1 MVVLALLALAM
12 VLADYQF
19 HWLHGLRSY
28 MTGSATPLYWVASA
42 PLRVIEWT
50 QDKLLRDESLAEE
63 NERLRQ
69 EAFIL
74 KGRMLQMSALVAEN
88 GRLRELL
95 NSSADLKSD
104 DVIIAEIIGVSPE
117 PDRHI
122 VLVDK
127 GAREDIFVGQPVI
140 DADGLMGQV
149 IEVSARS
156 ARILLI
162 ADSSHAVPVQVNRNG
177 VRLVA
182 EGTGRIDLLE
192 LQHVA
197 PTTDVKIGDL
207 LVTSGLGG
215 RFPAGYPVAKVISI
229 IDDPGTPFLKVTAE
243 PTARLSQ
250 SRHVLLVFSRKQPG
264 TAEVAP

>member
-1 MVVLALLALAM
+1 MLVLA
-12 VLADYQF
+12 VLSLVLVFADFQF
-19 HWLHGLRSY
+19 HWLRGVRSY
-28 MTGSATPLYWVASA
+28 LSASAAPLYWVANS
-42 PLRVIEWT
+42 PSRLLEWT
-50 QDKLLRDESLAEE
+50 QENLLRSESMAEE
-63 NERLRQ
+63 NERLKQ

-95 NSSADLKSD
+95 NSSAELKSD
-104 DVIIAEIIGVSPE
+104 DVLIAEIIGLSPE

-122 VLVDK
+122 ILVDK
-127 GAREDIFVGQPVI
+127 GANHDIFLGQPAI
-140 DADGLMGQV
+140 DADGLIGQV

-162 ADSSHAVPVQVNRNG
+162 ADSAHAVPVQVNRNG

-182 EGTGRIDLLE
+182 EGTGRLDLLE
-192 LQHVA
+192 LLHVA
-197 PTTDVKIGDL
+197 PTTDIKTGDL

-215 RFPAGYPVAKVISI
+215 RFPVGYPVAKVISV

-243 PTARLSQ
+243 PSARLSQ
-250 SRHVLLVFSRKQPG
+250 SRHVLLVFSRKR
-264 TAEVAP
+264 AAVAGASP